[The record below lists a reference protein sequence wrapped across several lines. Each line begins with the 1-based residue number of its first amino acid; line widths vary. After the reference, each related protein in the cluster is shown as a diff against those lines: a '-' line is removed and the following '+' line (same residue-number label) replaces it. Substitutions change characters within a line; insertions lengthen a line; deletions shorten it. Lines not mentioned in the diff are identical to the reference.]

1 MLAFT
6 DSDEK
11 KSPTIVGA
19 GCKLTGNIDTDHTVQ
34 IHGTVQG
41 NITAETI
48 IIGRGGNV
56 IGNIKARTLFLHG
69 SLKGDANIDSV
80 NVFTNAQMTGTLFY
94 KTLNITGNNGLECK
108 LAKKKDKKDE

>member
-6 DSDEK
+6 NADEK

-19 GCKLTGNIDTDHTVQ
+19 GCNLTGNINTDHTVQ
-34 IHGTVQG
+34 IHGIVNG

-48 IIGRGGNV
+48 IIGRGGKV
-56 IGNIKARTLFLHG
+56 VGDIKANTLFLHG
-69 SLKGDANIDSV
+69 SLNGKATV
-80 NVFTNAQMTGTLFY
+80 KTANVFSNATMSGTLFY

-108 LAKKKDKKDE
+108 LAKLKDKKDE

>member
-19 GCKLTGNIDTDHTVQ
+19 GCKLKGNIETNHTVQ
-34 IHGTVQG
+34 IHGNVEG
-41 NITAETI
+41 NIVAETI

-56 IGNIKARTLFLHG
+56 IGDIHAHTLFLHG
-69 SLKGDANIDSV
+69 SLEGDATADTV
-80 NVFTNAQMTGTLFY
+80 NAFANAKMSGTLFY

-108 LAKKKDKKDE
+108 LAKRKDK

>member
-34 IHGTVQG
+34 IHGTVHG
-41 NITAETI
+41 NIIAETI
-48 IIGRGGNV
+48 IIGRGGHV
-56 IGNIKARTLFLHG
+56 IGDIKAHVLFLHG
-69 SLKGDANIDSV
+69 SLEGDATIDTV
-80 NVFTNAQMTGTLFY
+80 NVFTNAKMTGTLFY

-108 LAKKKDKKDE
+108 LAKRKDKEK

>member
-19 GCKLTGNIDTDHTVQ
+19 GCKLKGNIQTDHTVQ
-34 IHGTVQG
+34 IHGNVEG
-41 NITAETI
+41 NITAATI
-48 IIGRGGNV
+48 IIGRGGSV
-56 IGNIKARTLFLHG
+56 IGDISAHTLFLHG
-69 SLKGDANIDSV
+69 SLEGDATADTV
-80 NVFTNAQMTGTLFY
+80 NAFANAKMSGTLFY

-108 LAKKKDKKDE
+108 LAKRKDK